1 MSNEAPD
8 LSGLLGNLLSNPAIL
23 SSLGGLLGG
32 LKPPPPPVGCDCPAE
47 KPCKEEYP
55 PSTPPP
61 KGDCECEAKAYPP
74 FPPPYLPQKPPCR
87 EKDPRLCL
95 LLALRPFLSCKRQT
109 MLDGLL
115 RIFEVLDLLDR
126 MNGGNYV

>member
-1 MSNEAPD
+1 MSNETPD
-8 LSGLLGNLLSNPAIL
+8 LNALLSNLLSNPAML
-23 SSLGGLLGG
+23 SNLGGLLGG
-32 LKPPPPPVGCDCPAE
+32 LKPPQPTACDGAAERPQKEDLPPF
-47 KPCKEEYP
+47 
-55 PSTPPP
+55 SPP
-61 KGDCECEAKAYPP
+61 KKDDGDCEASAGPSFSPP
-74 FPPPYLPQKPPCR
+74 CLPKKPPCR

-95 LLALRPFLSCKRQT
+95 LLALRPFLSRKRQT